1 MTTTATATGGDR
13 DHPAQGKLDHWDK
26 GASDCYRSGGGDK
39 TWDGSG
45 GSGSGRGGGNSNRK
59 MEEEEIQRQRRIYTY
74 DGGFC
79 FKARLISIKY
89 V

>member
-1 MTTTATATGGDR
+1 VAAKLGMAVAAAAAAEAAETATE
-13 DHPAQGKLDHWDK
+13 KI
-26 GASDCYRSGGGDK
+26 
-39 TWDGSG
+39 
-45 GSGSGRGGGNSNRK
+45 
-59 MEEEEIQRQRRIYTY
+59 EEEDIRRQRRIYTY